1 MNLRRTRKGFT
12 LIELLVVI
20 TILGILVAILFP
32 VFVKVR
38 ESGRRTVCQSNERQ
52 LGLALQQYTQDNN
65 GTFPTVHGD
74 QAIGWAG
81 RIYPYV
87 KSKGVY
93 ACPDDITSPVSAGG
107 RTAVACSYALNSNF
121 LPTEVVGVS
130 GGAVFV
136 VGGFHSGMPVSALT
150 APASTV
156 ELSEVSGAPV
166 VVDESDEGTSNY
178 TQVPPGDFSSPDGDG
193 LIGSEFFCGGGWG
206 NNSRAPGQICA
217 LYASGSHVEEDG
229 YGMYGLPRHLGGAN
243 FLAADGHVKFLRPA
257 QVSVGPSGN
266 PNKPERPAGPQQAT
280 GPASPPQAAG
290 TNALRLPSGEP
301 VTLTYSAN

>member
-1 MNLRRTRKGFT
+1 MNARSTRKGFT
-12 LIELLVVI
+12 LIELLVVL
-20 TILGILVAILFP
+20 TIIGILAALLFP
-32 VFVKVR
+32 VFAKVC
-38 ESGRRTVCQSNERQ
+38 ESGRRTICQSNERQ
-52 LGLALQQYTQDNN
+52 LGLAFQQYIQDNN
-65 GTFPTVHGD
+65 GVFPPVYGD
-74 QAIGWAG
+74 KAMGWAG

-87 KSKGVY
+87 KSAGVY
-93 ACPDDITSPVSAGG
+93 ACPDDTTAPVSAGG
-107 RTAVACSYALNSNF
+107 KMAVACSYALNSNF
-121 LPTEVVGVS
+121 LSTEAVGLS
-130 GGAVFV
+130 GGVMCVFP
-136 VGGFHSGMPVSALT
+136 GFHSGLSASALT

-206 NNSRAPGQICA
+206 NNSRAAGQICA
-217 LYASGSHVEEDG
+217 PYASGSHVEEDG
-229 YGMYGLPRHLGGAN
+229 YGMYGLPRHSGGAN

-266 PNKPERPAGPQQAT
+266 PNKPERPAGPQQSV

-290 TNALRLPSGEP
+290 TNAMRLPSGAP
-301 VTLTYSAN
+301 VTLTYSAD